1 MWYTFYSFVY
11 FTDKTLKQGRNTT
24 VYSEV
29 SFNSDMGQ
37 PGYLPAFC
45 LYVCNHDFITC
56 YQVFLNFVL
65 SLYLSMSEVSP
76 DCLLVGWVVLSATG
90 KIDMETHVVWPHRD
104 TAQACASLSQATML
118 VSFKSPLYLTSFSY
132 QIAPWVLLIF
142 TSKSSWISSPFPI
155 SSVPT
160 FALTVISSG
169 LNHAKVSQLNCC
181 FKTWLY
187 PDSLLSFPYHN
198 PFSQDEQ
205 ARVLY
210 WDKEGPGVLLS
221 CLFFTHLLCPRTC
234 PQL

>member
-11 FTDKTLKQGRNTT
+11 FTGKTLKQGRNTT

-29 SFNSDMGQ
+29 SFNSDTGQ

-65 SLYLSMSEVSP
+65 SLYLSMLEVSP
-76 DCLLVGWVVLSATG
+76 DCLLVGWVVLS
-90 KIDMETHVVWPHRD
+90 V
-104 TAQACASLSQATML
+104 SLWATML

-160 FALTVISSG
+160 LALTVISSG
-169 LNHAKVSQLNCC
+169 LNHAKVSPLNCC

-210 WDKEGPGVLLS
+210 WDKEGPRVLLS